1 MLELILLLLLL
12 LPLAGGLILL
22 LLKPGAARP
31 VALLLTLAELGLA
44 MLSDSLQHA
53 NGTLTYTAAWLPS
66 YGISF
71 ALSADGLSILLVLL
85 TGILLPVIVL
95 SAWDRKLENA
105 SVFYGLILFMQA
117 GLMGVFLAADGFLFY
132 LFWEAALIPVYFLIA
147 SGGGEKRIQVT
158 FKFFLYTVFGSLFM
172 LVSLAYLYFQTA
184 GNHSAAIADLYTAG
198 AALDATTQCWLFC
211 GLFIAFAIKMPLFPF
226 HTWQPDT
233 YTESPAAGT
242 MLLSGIMLK
251 MGVYGV
257 MRWLLPL
264 LPAAAVGH
272 QGNIVMVLSV
282 IGVVYGSVIA
292 IRQKD
297 IKRLVAY
304 SSFAHVGLMAAGLF
318 SLTNSGWQG
327 ASIQMLS
334 HGVTV
339 VGLFAVI
346 EFIERRTHTRDIE
359 KLGGITQ
366 SSVSLTILFLLI
378 LLGSVAL
385 PLTSGFIGEFLLLR
399 GVFEWSPWY
408 GAIAGL
414 TIILGAV
421 YMLRLFQFV
430 MFGQKSEQTV
440 QFAPLTLAEK
450 ATLIPLAILVI
461 WIGVYP
467 APILELT
474 APAVEQL
481 LKTAVR

>member
-1 MLELILLLLLL
+1 
-12 LPLAGGLILL
+12 
-22 LLKPGAARP
+22 
-31 VALLLTLAELGLA
+31 
-44 MLSDSLQHA
+44 
-53 NGTLTYTAAWLPS
+53 
-66 YGISF
+66 
-71 ALSADGLSILLVLL
+71 
-85 TGILLPVIVL
+85 
-95 SAWDRKLENA
+95 
-105 SVFYGLILFMQA
+105 
-117 GLMGVFLAADGFLFY
+117 
-132 LFWEAALIPVYFLIA
+132 
-147 SGGGEKRIQVT
+147 
-158 FKFFLYTVFGSLFM
+158 
-172 LVSLAYLYFQTA
+172 
-184 GNHSAAIADLYTAG
+184 
-198 AALDATTQCWLFC
+198 
-211 GLFIAFAIKMPLFPF
+211 
-226 HTWQPDT
+226 
-233 YTESPAAGT
+233 
-242 MLLSGIMLK
+242 
-251 MGVYGV
+251 